1 MNSPPSISNKLFYG
15 WIILGVSTLALVVSN
30 GLTIGGIPVFYN
42 EISKSL
48 IEKGAVTTQKAPQVI
63 GNAASLTILLAG
75 VFAFAVGWLIQRFS
89 LRALMC
95 VGAVL
100 LGSTLIFY
108 SRATQPVHVYI
119 SHTIFGL
126 TLGFVGVMVNTILVS
141 RWFKQKRGTALG
153 ILLTGTSIGGV
164 LIPRIANPFIVGYGW
179 RTAMIVVSLLIW
191 VVLLP
196 AIILFVRE
204 RPEDMGLTPD
214 GAPQTENILPNAPF
228 TGMTLSEALSLP
240 LFWVFSICAACLFY
254 PIFVTSQQFIL
265 YLQTPRIG
273 MSQTTASYAQS
284 GLFACSLGGKFLFGW
299 LSDRLPPTRVFLG
312 CCLLM
317 FAATLVLLNLNPITA
332 FFFLSLFG
340 LGYGGTFVLL
350 QLLSVEYFGL
360 KEAGKIIGAITIIE
374 TIGASF
380 GTALTGKLA
389 TASDGDYSTAFFGV
403 IIATG
408 IALLMTV
415 MVNLI
420 YKPKTASA

>member
-1 MNSPPSISNKLFYG
+1 
-15 WIILGVSTLALVVSN
+15 LALVVSN
-30 GLTIGGIPVFYN
+30 GLTIGGIPVFYKPMSN
-42 EISKSL
+42 SL
-48 IEKGAVTTQKAPQVI
+48 VETGAVAVQQAPQVV

-75 VFAFAVGWLIQRFS
+75 LFAFVVGWLIQRFS

-100 LGSTLIFY
+100 LGSTLVFY
-108 SRATQPVHVYI
+108 SRATQPIHVYI
-119 SHTIFGL
+119 SHTMFGL

-141 RWFKQKRGTALG
+141 RWFKRRRGTALG

-164 LIPRIANPFIVGYGW
+164 LIPRIANPFIISYGW

-191 VVLLP
+191 IVLLP
-196 AIILFVRE
+196 AIIFLVRE
-204 RPEDMGLTPD
+204 KPEDMGLTPD
-214 GAPQTENILPNAPF
+214 GELLTEDTATDAPTP
-228 TGMTLSEALSLP
+228 GMTLGEALSSP

-317 FAATLVLLNLNPITA
+317 FAATLVLFNLNSGTA
-332 FFFLSLFG
+332 FFFLLPFG

-360 KEAGKIIGAITIIE
+360 KEAGKIIGAVTIIE

-389 TASDGDYSTAFFGV
+389 AAAGGDYTTAFYGV
-403 IIATG
+403 IIATSL
-408 IALLMTV
+408 ALIMTV

-420 YKPKTASA
+420 YKPKISKVTGSM